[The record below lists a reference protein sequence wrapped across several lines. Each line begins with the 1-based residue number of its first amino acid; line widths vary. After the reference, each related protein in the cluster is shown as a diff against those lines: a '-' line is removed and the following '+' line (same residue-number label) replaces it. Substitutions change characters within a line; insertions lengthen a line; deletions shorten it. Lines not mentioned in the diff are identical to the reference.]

1 MLAMADRT
9 WLLVVGSL
17 ALAALIPVVWAIV
30 DVIRRPEWQFSAGRK
45 VMWTLTL
52 AIGWLLLWPLALAS
66 ALLYL
71 LVLRRR
77 FPPATAPP
85 PNPMHHHYRPSGGP
99 GTFGPYGAGQYGAR
113 GPYGPGPQ
121 PGEQGPSAPY
131 GPSGQRAAAGGVHD
145 PYGYY
150 PPPASLPSAGWYADP
165 AGSPQER
172 WWDGRGWTHH
182 LRPAL
187 SVRP

>member
-1 MLAMADRT
+1 MADQT

-30 DVIRRPEWQFSAGRK
+30 DVIRRPEWQFSSGRK

-52 AIGWLLLWPLALAS
+52 AIGWLVLWPLALAS

-77 FPPATAPP
+77 FPPATTQP
-85 PNPMHHHYRPSGGP
+85 PNPMHQHFGASQGP
-99 GTFGPYGAGQYGAR
+99 GSYGPFGAGHYGAPRPHGPGPHPGQQGPGGPYGR
-113 GPYGPGPQ
+113 S
-121 PGEQGPSAPY
+121 GEQP
-131 GPSGQRAAAGGVHD
+131 AAGSGHD

-150 PPPASLPSAGWYADP
+150 PPPASLPPAAWYPDP

-182 LRPAL
+182 LRPAP
-187 SVRP
+187 SSRS